1 MFPQSQALKTRDISS
16 TDRFL
21 WGCAWAGDGG
31 LIMKL
36 CPRATQAGQQ
46 AGLQAA
52 TPVFRQLGGLHC
64 LMHRQ
69 RVENQSANSCSSRKI
84 NLGGTIRAWN
94 WSEESVHQLMSIFR
108 GTRAPDAWPSYSPMM
123 TGTGDPRSQASCF
136 PEMPRPRSGSG
147 AVWREGHR
155 VLTEGSTSWADR
167 SHRHQAW
174 REAIS

>member
-1 MFPQSQALKTRDISS
+1 
-16 TDRFL
+16 
-21 WGCAWAGDGG
+21 
-31 LIMKL
+31 MKL
-36 CPRATQAGQQ
+36 CPCATQAEP

-52 TPVFRQLGGLHC
+52 TPVFLQLGGLRC
-64 LMHRQ
+64 LIHGH

-94 WSEESVHQLMSIFR
+94 WSEEDVHQLMSVFK
-108 GTRAPDAWPSYSPMM
+108 GTGASGAWPSYSPVM

-155 VLTEGSTSWADR
+155 VLMEGPTSWVDC